1 VQTIAVTAYLVGLAA
16 TLSTLAGGLFALR
29 FQDRLHLV
37 LGFSAGAVMAVAVLD
52 LLREAVELAA
62 GSWDTLTVLAVSVAG
77 SLLYMAFDRAAAHR
91 AGDSPEGG
99 RGHLGAASLTVHS
112 FLDGLAVGLAFK
124 ISAKVGIPVAAAVLA
139 HDFSDGINTVNISLI
154 GGIREKGT
162 RRWLIAD
169 ALAPLVGVGAAS
181 ILRLPPSRLSPVL
194 ALFAG
199 FFLYMGWSELSP
211 ESYHRHPRIWTTLST
226 ILGAAAM
233 YVIIRIS
240 G

>member
-1 VQTIAVTAYLVGLAA
+1 MVSSMTPFLVGIAA
-16 TLSTLAGGLFALR
+16 ALSTMAGGLFALK
-29 FQDRLHLV
+29 FHDRLHLV

-62 GSWDTLTVLAVSVAG
+62 GSRDTLTVMAIAVAG
-77 SLLYMAFDRAAAHR
+77 SLLYMAFDRTAHGE
-91 AGDSPEGG
+91 GDSPGG
-99 RGHLGAASLTVHS
+99 NRGHLGAASLTTHS

-124 ISAKVGIPVAAAVLA
+124 ISAKVGVPVAVAVLA
-139 HDFSDGINTVNISLI
+139 HDFSDGINTVNVSLF
-154 GGIREKGT
+154 GGIREMGT

-169 ALAPLVGVGAAS
+169 ALAPLFGIAAAS
-181 ILRLPPSRLSPVL
+181 ILSISPGQLSPVL

-211 ESYHRHPRIWTTLST
+211 ESYHRHPKIWTTLST
-226 ILGAAAM
+226 VLGATLM
-233 YVIIRIS
+233 YLIIRKS

>member
-1 VQTIAVTAYLVGLAA
+1 MTPYLVGMAA

-29 FQDRLHLV
+29 FQDRLHLI

-62 GSWDTLTVLAVSVAG
+62 GFEDTLTVMAVSVAG

-99 RGHLGAASLTVHS
+99 RGHLGAASLTAHS

-124 ISAKVGIPVAAAVLA
+124 ISTKVGIPVAAAVLA
-139 HDFSDGINTVNISLI
+139 HDFSDGINTVNVSLI
-154 GGIREKGT
+154 GGIRERGT

-169 ALAPLVGVGAAS
+169 ALAPLFGVGTAS
-181 ILRLPPSRLSPVL
+181 LLQISPSRLSPVL

-211 ESYHRHPRIWTTLST
+211 ESYHRHPKLWTTLST

-233 YVIIRIS
+233 YLIIRKS

>member
-1 VQTIAVTAYLVGLAA
+1 MTTYLVGLAA

-62 GSWDTLTVLAVSVAG
+62 GPGDTLTVMAVSVAG

-154 GGIREKGT
+154 GGVREKGA
-162 RRWLIAD
+162 RRWLMAD
-169 ALAPLVGVGAAS
+169 ALAPLAGVAAAS
-181 ILRLPPSRLSPVL
+181 ILRLPPVL

-211 ESYHRHPRIWTTLST
+211 ESYHRHPKIWTTLST

-233 YVIIRIS
+233 YIVVRIS